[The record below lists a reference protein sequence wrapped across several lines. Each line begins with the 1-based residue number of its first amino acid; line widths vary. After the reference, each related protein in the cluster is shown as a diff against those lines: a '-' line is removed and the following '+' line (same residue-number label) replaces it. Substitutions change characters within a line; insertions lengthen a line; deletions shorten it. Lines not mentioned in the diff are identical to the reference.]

1 LNLAMKEYLD
11 SRLQKQEAAELVKIY
26 SAWMESV

>member
-26 SAWMESV
+26 SA